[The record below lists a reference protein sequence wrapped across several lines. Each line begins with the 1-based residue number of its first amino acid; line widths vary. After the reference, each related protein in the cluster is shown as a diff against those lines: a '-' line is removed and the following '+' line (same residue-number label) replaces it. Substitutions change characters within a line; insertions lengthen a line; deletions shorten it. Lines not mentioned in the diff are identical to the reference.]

1 MTTELL
7 RPVTDPKSLGLYPF
21 QTEAI
26 ESLRVAARA
35 GHHRIILCAPT
46 GSGKCLGE
54 GTDVLMADGREMP
67 VALDLPAGQDAADQT
82 ARDSA
87 AAAQSTIETHEESS
101 HNTDTVARSTARNA
115 RQVGEQAQTTIETHE
130 ASTHNHDAMART
142 AARAAQTA
150 ADAAAAAGAGRVDL
164 YKDTAD
170 YSRTTA
176 STVFRQFDLSRAP
189 ARGKGLELVIANV
202 GRTIKT
208 PLYVG
213 TTDDFLD
220 LTVLTTA
227 QLNGV
232 ISAGTVPVAHTIP
245 VKSIALDESNSNSF
259 GHGIVYV
266 GRVNDTR
273 MGVGIAQRRGVGE
286 RFRMTVREIP

>member
-1 MTTELL
+1 M
-7 RPVTDPKSLGLYPF
+7 
-21 QTEAI
+21 
-26 ESLRVAARA
+26 
-35 GHHRIILCAPT
+35 
-46 GSGKCLGE
+46 
-54 GTDVLMADGREMP
+54 
-67 VALDLPAGQDAADQT
+67 
-82 ARDSA
+82 
-87 AAAQSTIETHEESS
+87 
-101 HNTDTVARSTARNA
+101 
-115 RQVGEQAQTTIETHE
+115 
-130 ASTHNHDAMART
+130 
-142 AARAAQTA
+142 
-150 ADAAAAAGAGRVDL
+150 
-164 YKDTAD
+164 
-170 YSRTTA
+170 
-176 STVFRQFDLSRAP
+176 
-189 ARGKGLELVIANV
+189 IANV